1 MESFCPV
8 KIKQC
13 VRNSII
19 SSGLSYTTGRVALH
33 VSTDTSSAQEVISVC
48 LIAAF
53 ILLQCWIS
61 MKTIRSARFL
71 RDRYA
76 GAVDPRIYNLSLNLL
91 EPFCLCSNSL
101 FTGYLAGLFGRLI
114 YQWSR
119 LVYIHILLGNYLVLA
134 AFIIFYV
141 IPERVLL
148 KNPRICITVVLS
160 THILCY
166 IIFTEEYH
174 LFLECDSSLFY
185 FENIAL
191 QLCITVGV
199 FVLLACYF
207 TEYETDQ
214 ESATKH
220 WELCLKFVFIPLRL
234 ICIFSVDVVRGFLG
248 EWFPSLSRI
257 KIQHF

>member
-1 MESFCPV
+1 
-8 KIKQC
+8 
-13 VRNSII
+13 
-19 SSGLSYTTGRVALH
+19 
-33 VSTDTSSAQEVISVC
+33 
-48 LIAAF
+48 
-53 ILLQCWIS
+53 
-61 MKTIRSARFL
+61 MKTIRSARLL

-76 GAVDPRIYNLSLNLL
+76 GAVDSRIYSSSLNLL

-119 LVYIHILLGNYLVLA
+119 LLYIHILLGNYLVLA

-148 KNPRICITVVLS
+148 KNPHVCITVVLS

-166 IIFTEEYH
+166 VIFTEEYH
-174 LFLECDSSLFY
+174 LFLECYYITDAQCDSALFY
-185 FENIAL
+185 FENVAL
-191 QLCITVGV
+191 QICITVGV
-199 FVLLACYF
+199 FVLLVCYF
-207 TEYETDQ
+207 TEYETDC

-220 WELCLKFVFIPLRL
+220 WELCLKFIFIPLRL
-234 ICIFSVDVVRGFLG
+234 ICIFSVDVVRGFLR

-257 KIQHF
+257 KLQHF